1 MSQINVKTQSGFEI
15 VLDEDVADNQELL
28 ENLIGIEENP
38 ENYIKGIGILL
49 GNDGKTRLYEHLR
62 NEKGIVP
69 ASAVAKEVAEIF
81 TLISVESKKIKN

>member
-62 NEKGIVP
+62 NEKGIVT
-69 ASAVAKEVAEIF
+69 ASAVAKEVAETF
-81 TLISVESKKIKN
+81 TLISVESKKTKN